1 MEVPGDMEV
10 TQGETD
16 RRFGSQLRLCREDAG
31 LKLTD
36 LAELTHFSVSYLS
49 RVETGGRQALRHLAE
64 RCDSALGAGGALLA
78 LVPVTPAEAGE
89 PSLAADRA
97 VKDAA
102 PVGGT
107 SRDGST
113 RREAKL
119 LGAAP
124 WPSAGPALP
133 WPPAGPAQGRPSGHG
148 ADFDTAI
155 GQGDE
160 AQAAGKMIEAERWYM
175 RAHASAAGD
184 PRAQAEAVI
193 RVARRWSDPGR
204 VDRDVIQRI
213 NAALDGL
220 AGDSSAEA
228 ALLRLRLH
236 AHLAKKL
243 SLGVS
248 EDTAL
253 PGTGP
258 AQGAALARRTLE
270 QVPADCPDED
280 RCEVL
285 TECRWALFDHTPV
298 ADLLSLSR
306 ELQDTAVR
314 AGSAYFQG
322 EALVALA
329 VDQVR
334 VGQISSALA
343 TIEQHR
349 SYAGRSRSALARWY
363 QCTFDTLLDLWRG
376 NFTAAADWIF
386 GESQAIVAALEASL
400 EIPADNLAQ
409 TRMGQAYW
417 LLREQ
422 GRMAELFTSDL
433 IAGVERH
440 GFSPI
445 WRAGLVLA
453 LCETDHW
460 TDAADQLQAFCEDT
474 DQFRALPA
482 SGWAVPTLTLL
493 AEACA
498 AIDAHG
504 GGRDAGLTELVP
516 LLDTALAS
524 HHPEIA
530 LAGWPTAMLGPV
542 ARTRGL
548 LALATGDGPRALT
561 DFQFA
566 ARFARTS
573 RPQMARL
580 RADRARALLRHPD
593 LGAPGEAASLLAAAQ
608 SAASELGMARLA
620 TQISELQDS
629 PATTRP

>member
-10 TQGETD
+10 THGEAD
-16 RRFGSQLRLCREDAG
+16 WRFGAQLRLYRESAG

-49 RVETGGRQALRHLAE
+49 RVETGGRHALRHVAE
-64 RCDSALGAGGALLA
+64 RCDSALGADGALLA
-78 LVPVTPAEAGE
+78 LVPTAPPATGQ
-89 PSLAADRA
+89 PSRPADRA
-97 VKDAA
+97 VRSA
-102 PVGGT
+102 PASAEAG
-107 SRDGST
+107 RAGSEQ
-113 RREAKL
+113 RGAKL
-119 LGAAP
+119 LG
-124 WPSAGPALP
+124 SVP
-133 WPPAGPAQGRPSGHG
+133 WPPAGLAQGQPSGSG
-148 ADFDTAI
+148 ADFGADFGAAI
-155 GQGDE
+155 AQGDA
-160 AQAAGKMIEAERWYM
+160 AQAAGKMIEAGRWYM
-175 RAHASAAGD
+175 QAHASAAGA

-193 RVARRWSDPGR
+193 RLARRWSDPGR
-204 VDRDVIQRI
+204 VDRDVVQQV
-213 NAALDGL
+213 NAALDAL
-220 AGDSSAEA
+220 AGDASAEA
-228 ALLRLRLH
+228 GLLRLRLN
-236 AHLAKKL
+236 AQLAKKL

-248 EDTAL
+248 QDTAL

-258 AQGAALARRTLE
+258 AQGAALARRTLA
-270 QVPADCPDED
+270 QIPADCPDED

-306 ELQDTAVR
+306 ELQDAAVR
-314 AGSAYFQG
+314 TGSAYFQG

-334 VGQISSALA
+334 VGQIPSALA

-376 NFTAAADWIF
+376 NFAAAADWIF
-386 GESQAIVAALEASL
+386 GESAAIVAALEAGL

-445 WRAGLVLA
+445 WRAALVLA

-474 DQFRALPA
+474 GQFGALPP

-493 AEACA
+493 GEACA

-504 GGRDAGLTELVP
+504 GARDAGLAELAP
-516 LLDTALAS
+516 LLDGALAS
-524 HHPEIA
+524 HHQEIA

-548 LALATGDGPRALT
+548 LALATGDGPRAM
-561 DFQFA
+561 DNFQFA

-580 RADRARALLRHPD
+580 RADRARALLRCPD
-593 LGAPGEAASLLAAAQ
+593 LGAPGEAASLLAAAR
-608 SAASELGMARLA
+608 SAAGELGMARLA
-620 TQISELQDS
+620 AGISELQD
-629 PATTRP
+629 TIE

>member
-1 MEVPGDMEV
+1 MEVPGDIEV
-10 TQGETD
+10 TYGGADQ
-16 RRFGSQLRLCREDAG
+16 RFGAQLRLCRESAG

-49 RVETGGRQALRHLAE
+49 RVETGGRHALRHVAE

-78 LVPVTPAEAGE
+78 LVPGTGPPTGQ
-89 PSLAADRA
+89 PSRPADRA

-102 PVGGT
+102 SRGT
-107 SRDGST
+107 GRPGSAQ
-113 RREAKL
+113 REAKL
-119 LGAAP
+119 LGPVP
-124 WPSAGPALP
+124 WPAAEQAPVRL
-133 WPPAGPAQGRPSGHG
+133 SGYG
-148 ADFDTAI
+148 ADFDALT
-155 GQGDE
+155 GRGDA

-175 RAHASAAGD
+175 QAHAGAAGA
-184 PRAQAEAVI
+184 PRARAEAVI
-193 RVARRWSDPGR
+193 RLARRWSDPGR
-204 VDRDVIQRI
+204 VDRDVVQRI
-213 NAALDGL
+213 TAALDDL
-220 AGDSSAEA
+220 AGDDSAEA
-228 ALLRLRLH
+228 GLLRLRLN

-248 EDTAL
+248 QDTAL

-258 AQGAALARRTLE
+258 AEGAVLAHRTLA
-270 QVPADCPDED
+270 QVPADCPDES

-298 ADLLSLSR
+298 ARLLSLSR
-306 ELQDTAVR
+306 ELQDAAVR

-334 VGQISSALA
+334 VGQIPSALA

-349 SYAGRSRSALARWY
+349 THAGRSRSALARWY

-376 NFTAAADWIF
+376 NFATAADWIF
-386 GESQAIVAALEASL
+386 GESQAIVAALEAGL
-400 EIPADNLAQ
+400 EIPADTLAQ

-460 TDAADQLQAFCEDT
+460 TDAADQLQAFREDT
-474 DQFRALPA
+474 DQFRALPP

-493 AEACA
+493 GEACA

-504 GGRDAGLTELVP
+504 GGRDAGLAELAP
-516 LLDTALAS
+516 LVDCALAG

-548 LALATGDGPRALT
+548 LALATGDGPQAMEN
-561 DFQFA
+561 FQYA

-593 LGAPGEAASLLAAAQ
+593 LGAPGEAATLLAAAR
-608 SAASELGMARLA
+608 SAAGELGMARLA
-620 TQISELQDS
+620 GEIRQLQD
-629 PATTRP
+629 AHELTGQD